1 MSLNEWLLIKPRQKS
16 NSREK
21 EIDNIIKNLNDRKIS
36 TEKKNFYSSPP
47 MQLKIA

>member
-21 EIDNIIKNLNDRKIS
+21 EIDNIIKNLNDRKSLQRKRTSIL
-36 TEKKNFYSSPP
+36 PP